1 MPSFIPLGKRVL
13 IERAEEEI
21 KSTGGIIIPDSAKEK
36 PRVGKIV
43 AVSKKL
49 ETKQYI
55 KCGDTVIFGRFAGT
69 EVNIGGTMYIVMDI
83 TDILGI
89 TKEI

>member
-1 MPSFIPLGKRVL
+1 MLQFL
-13 IERAEEEI
+13 
-21 KSTGGIIIPDSAKEK
+21 
-36 PRVGKIV
+36 
-43 AVSKKL
+43 KKL